1 MAGDIQNIKS
11 FYKGQNIFQEG
22 QKGTTAFMIKK
33 GSVNIYRLRNNKRI
47 LLDRL
52 GQGEIFGELGAL
64 AGADRTTS
72 AEAAE
77 FCELMV
83 LTKTFVGNLL
93 KESPKTIRHLTKLLT
108 RRLEKAES
116 RSGSMNHKNS
126 FLSICKILELAYK
139 AHTALSGAA
148 AKKNPNHS
156 LGLNVLDLSRD
167 IKDIIVVSQQ
177 EVEGVIK
184 QLASLKIVEISIRKA
199 GKAFEE
205 KYIKLS
211 SPGTFYKVALNLYRE
226 LKKSERNGPELEHI
240 DIYDLAQEVES
251 TPEIIYGKMAQQ
263 EIPETLFT
271 FSRKNTLNWAKE
283 QGPDFF
289 KSVKRKKK
297 KIQDLEDV
305 NDIVYVDNATLKDTF
320 ATMGYYKIGVL
331 LAVAHEDA
339 RKKILGNLAKKIATI
354 VKDEADRREVVDES
368 EALDV
373 QDELIGLIKTAKGV
387 SI

>member
-1 MAGDIQNIKS
+1 MAKDIPNIKS
-11 FYKGQNIFQEG
+11 FYKGQNIYQEG
-22 QKGTTAFMIKK
+22 QKGTTAFMVKK
-33 GSVNIYRLRNNKRI
+33 GSVNIYRLQNNKRV
-47 LLDRL
+47 LLDRI
-52 GQGEIFGELGAL
+52 GKGEIFGEMSAL
-64 AGADRTTS
+64 TSAVRATS

-93 KESPKTIRHLTKLLT
+93 KESPKTIRHMTKLLT
-108 RRLEKAES
+108 RRLQKAES
-116 RSGSMNHKNS
+116 RSGSLNHKNS
-126 FLSICKILELAYK
+126 FLSICKIIELAYK
-139 AHTALSGAA
+139 AHTALSGAK
-148 AKKNPNHS
+148 AKKIPNHA
-156 LGLNVLDLSRD
+156 LGLNVLDLCKD

-184 QLASLKIVEISIRKA
+184 QLSALKIVELNIRKA

-205 KYIKLS
+205 KYIKITD
-211 SPGTFYKVALNLYRE
+211 PGSFYKVAHNLYRE

-240 DIYDLAQEVES
+240 DIYDLAQEVKS
-251 TPEIIYGKMAQQ
+251 TPEIIYGKLAQK

-271 FSRKNTLNWAKE
+271 FSRKHTLNWAKE
-283 QGPDFF
+283 QNPDFF

-339 RKKILGNLAKKIATI
+339 KKKILGNLAKKIATI
-354 VKDEADRREVVDES
+354 VKDEADRREVVDEA

-373 QDELIGLIKTAKGV
+373 QDELIGLIKTSKGV
-387 SI
+387 SV